1 MAAIITN
8 KFRLHNAEQFHE
20 SFSEAVAT
28 TYYLWIGRPQ
38 AFSTATGGGTDS
50 APPTPADTV
59 GDEYRYFRD
68 MIGAK
73 KVTSSDVSFVVPR
86 RDWTNGTV
94 YDPYNHDYTATNTAP
109 GGATNLWDSSFYV
122 MNSNYRVYKCMDNNG
137 GGAVSEEPDAPTTS
151 GEFTTLDG
159 YAWKYMFTMTTN
171 MVQNFL
177 STDFMPVSA
186 TATDASSVA
195 TSAVDGEIKHV
206 QIKNGGSGYNDGTW
220 PAGGAGVDIYGDGT
234 LGKYEVTVLSSIIT
248 NVNILDAGSGYT
260 FANLDL
266 TGITGL
272 GASGASV
279 DAVLAPIITP
289 KGGHGKDPVKE
300 LGGFYVM
307 MNTSIAGA
315 EGSGDFVVDQDFRRV
330 GLIRDPNDSVGNA
343 LTDST
348 ASGLKTLTFTGAVLG
363 TFQVDEEITN
373 SASPQAKGKVASW
386 DASAKILKIIQTE
399 YTGVDTTGNLAVFAD
414 ADTVT
419 GISSGASGTIGT
431 GGIGSSEIQYHSGD
445 IIYVENRAP
454 IIRASDQTE
463 NIKLVIEF

>member
-73 KVTSSDVSFVVPR
+73 KVTSSDVSFVIPR
-86 RDWTNGTV
+86 RNWTTGTI
-94 YDPYNHDYTATNTAP
+94 YDPYNHDYTSSNTAQS
-109 GGATNLWDSSFYV
+109 GATNLWDSTFYI

-137 GGAVSEEPDAPTTS
+137 GIAVSDEPDNTATS
-151 GEFTTLDG
+151 GEFSTIDG
-159 YAWKYMFTMTTN
+159 YVWKYMFTMTTN

-206 QIKNGGSGYNDGTW
+206 QIKNGGAGYNDGTW
-220 PAGGAGVDIYGDGT
+220 PVGGAGDDIYGDGAT
-234 LGKYEVTVLSSIIT
+234 GKYEVTVASGIIT
-248 NVNILDAGSGYT
+248 GVNIVASGTGYT

-266 TGITGL
+266 AGITGL
-272 GASGASV
+272 GAAGAST
-279 DAVLAPIITP
+279 DAILQPLITP

-330 GLIRDPNDSVGNA
+330 GLIRDPKNSVGNP
-343 LTDST
+343 LTDTT
-348 ASGLKTLTFTGAVLG
+348 ASGLKTLTFTGSVSG

-373 SASPQAKGKVASW
+373 GASPQAKGKVASW
-386 DASAKILKIIQTE
+386 DAATKILKVIQTE

-419 GISSGASGTIGT
+419 GTTSTASGTIGT
-431 GGIGSSEIQYHSGD
+431 GGVGSPEIQYHSGD

>member
-86 RDWTNGTV
+86 RNWTTGTI
-94 YDPYNHDYTATNTAP
+94 YDPYNHDYTPTNAAQS
-109 GGATNLWDSSFYV
+109 GATNLWDSTFYV
-122 MNSNYRVYKCMDNNG
+122 MNSNYRVYKCMDNNK
-137 GGAVSEEPDAPTTS
+137 GATVNDEPDSTTTS
-151 GEFTTLDG
+151 GEFSTTDG

-206 QIKNGGSGYNDGTW
+206 QIKNGGAGYNDGTW
-220 PAGGAGVDIYGDGT
+220 PSGGAGVDIYGDGT
-234 LGKYEVTVLSSIIT
+234 SGKYEVVVASGIIT
-248 NVNILDAGSGYT
+248 GVTLVASGTGYT
-260 FANLDL
+260 FANLYL

-272 GASGASV
+272 GAAGAST

-330 GLIRDPNDSVGNA
+330 GLIRDPKNSVGNP
-343 LTDST
+343 LTDTT
-348 ASGLKTLTFTGAVLG
+348 ASGLKTLTFTGSVSG

-373 SASPQAKGKVASW
+373 AASPQAKGKVASW
-386 DASAKILKIIQTE
+386 DAATKILKIIQTE
-399 YTGVDTTGNLAVFAD
+399 YTGVATTGNLAVFAD

-419 GISSGASGTIGT
+419 GTTSTASGTVGS
-431 GGIGSSEIQYHSGD
+431 GGVGSSEIQYHSGD

>member
-86 RDWTNGTV
+86 RDWTSGTV

-137 GGAVSEEPDAPTTS
+137 GGTVNDEPDAPTTS
-151 GEFTTLDG
+151 GEFSTTDD
-159 YAWKYMFTMTTN
+159 YVWKYMFTMTTN

-220 PAGGAGVDIYGDGT
+220 PAGGAGVDIYGDGSA
-234 LGKYEVTVLSSIIT
+234 GKYEVTVSSGIIT
-248 NVNILDAGSGYT
+248 NVNIVAAGTGYT
-260 FANLDL
+260 FANLYL

-330 GLIRDPNDSVGNA
+330 GLIRDPKNSVGNP
-343 LTDST
+343 LTDTT
-348 ASGLKTLTFTGAVLG
+348 ASGLKTLTFTGAVSG

-373 SASPQAKGKVASW
+373 SASPQAKGIVASW

-419 GISSGASGTIGT
+419 GGTSTASGTIGT
-431 GGIGSSEIQYHSGD
+431 GGIGNAEIQYHSGD